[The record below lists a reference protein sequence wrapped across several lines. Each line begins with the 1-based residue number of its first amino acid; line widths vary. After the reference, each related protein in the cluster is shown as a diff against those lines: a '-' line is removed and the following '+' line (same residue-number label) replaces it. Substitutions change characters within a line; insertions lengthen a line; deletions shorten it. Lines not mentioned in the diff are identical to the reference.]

1 MRCNYRNKIMK
12 KLITTILFFAL
23 LTACSTTTQTD
34 DRGDGLTVVST
45 VSPITDIIA
54 NIGGDRI
61 NLSGIVPE
69 GVNSHTFEPS
79 PSDAIAL
86 ADADL
91 IFINGLHLET
101 PTLDL
106 AEANLSDGAEI
117 IQLGELTITPDAY
130 VYDFSFPEDG
140 GNPNPHLWTDPFLA
154 LDYATIV
161 RDTLSAR
168 DPDNAAYYQA
178 NYDTFAARIAAL
190 DEAIIA
196 TTASIPAENRKL
208 LTYHDSFAY
217 FAPHYGYTVIGA
229 IQPADFS
236 QPSAREMAAL
246 IDQLQAESVPA
257 IFGSEVFPST
267 TLDQIGREAGVA
279 YVDTLRDD
287 DLPGEVGDANHT
299 YLGMMVDNLRTM
311 ARALGGDPSLMDSV
325 DTSPIN

>member
-1 MRCNYRNKIMK
+1 MNKII
-12 KLITTILFFAL
+12 ITVLFFLL
-23 LTACSTTTQTD
+23 LTACTTAEKG
-34 DRGDGLTVVST
+34 GDEENGRLTIVST
-45 VSPITDIIA
+45 VAPITDIIA

-106 AEANLSDGAEI
+106 AEANLGDGAEI
-117 IQLGELTITPDAY
+117 VQLGELTITPDAY

-140 GNPNPHLWTDPFLA
+140 GSPNPHLWTDPFLA
-154 LDYATIV
+154 LDYAAII
-161 RDTLSAR
+161 RDKLSER
-168 DPDNAAYYQA
+168 DSENSDYYHA
-178 NYDTFAARIAAL
+178 NYEVFATRIATL
-190 DEAIIA
+190 DEAIVA

-236 QPSAREMAAL
+236 QPSAREMAGL
-246 IDQLQAESVPA
+246 IDQLRVENVPA

-287 DLPGEVGDANHT
+287 DLPGEIGDANHT
-299 YLGMMVDNLRTM
+299 YLGMMVENLRTM

-325 DTSPIN
+325 DTSPIP

>member
-1 MRCNYRNKIMK
+1 MNKII
-12 KLITTILFFAL
+12 ITVLFFLL
-23 LTACSTTTQTD
+23 LTACTTAEKG
-34 DRGDGLTVVST
+34 GDEENGRLTIVST
-45 VSPITDIIA
+45 VAPITDIIA

-106 AEANLSDGAEI
+106 AEANLGDGAEI
-117 IQLGELTITPDAY
+117 VQLGELTITPDAY

-140 GNPNPHLWTDPFLA
+140 GSPNPHLWTDPFLA
-154 LDYATIV
+154 LDYAAII
-161 RDTLSAR
+161 RDKLSER
-168 DPDNAAYYQA
+168 DSENSDYYHA
-178 NYDTFAARIAAL
+178 NYEVFATRIATL
-190 DEAIIA
+190 DEAIVA

-236 QPSAREMAAL
+236 QPSAREMAGL
-246 IDQLQAESVPA
+246 IDQLRAENVPA

-287 DLPGEVGDANHT
+287 DLPGEIGDANHT
-299 YLGMMVDNLRTM
+299 YLGMMVENLRTM

-325 DTSPIN
+325 DTSPIP

>member
-1 MRCNYRNKIMK
+1 MTP
-12 KLITTILFFAL
+12 LLLTLLLFLF
-23 LTACSTTTQTD
+23 LTACSAAEPE
-34 DRGDGLTVVST
+34 GDGENGRLTIVST
-45 VSPITDIIA
+45 VAPITDIIA
-54 NIGGDRI
+54 NIGGDHI

-106 AEANLSDGAEI
+106 AEANLGDGAEI

-130 VYDFSFPEDG
+130 VYDFSFPKDG
-140 GNPNPHLWTDPFLA
+140 GSPNPHLWTDPFLA
-154 LDYATIV
+154 LEYAAIV
-161 RDTLSAR
+161 RDKLSER
-168 DPDNAAYYQA
+168 DPENSDYYHA
-178 NYDTFAARIAAL
+178 NYDTFAARIAVL
-190 DEAIIA
+190 DEAIVA

-236 QPSAREMAAL
+236 QPSAREMAGL
-246 IDQLQAESVPA
+246 IDQLRAENVPA

-287 DLPGEVGDANHT
+287 DLPGEGGDANHT
-299 YLGMMVDNLRTM
+299 YLGMMVENLRTM

-325 DTSPIN
+325 DVSPIPDN